1 MNFLHNT
8 AGALTQVERLVDR
21 LGVALLLALALGLAA
36 AGAVSGLGPVALGAA
51 CAGEL
56 NS

>member
-36 AGAVSGLGPVALGAA
+36 AGAVSGLGPVA
-51 CAGEL
+51 
-56 NS
+56 